1 MNTPAP
7 VNDHWSATRWVVS
20 VAIVFGALL
29 GVAYMFTGDANIPN
43 SDVHSS
49 TTLLP
54 DVDDDLLERLAIPN
68 PAWLALPNRH
78 GDSAAWLTN
87 MGLPPHEHEYYEWNP
102 PEQWM
107 EYNAS
112 TAGMAL
118 AEYLR
123 TNRTVPR
130 AVFDKPLPS
139 LSKVDP
145 PEVRLRTHTILEQT
159 GALAD
164 RPLAKPVVLAS
175 WSHGDV
181 LPPSVVQVDVAA
193 SGLVLNARLLR
204 RCGLAQ
210 VDTYA
215 LEHVRLMHFKA
226 LTNAPADDP
235 LSLDGLSTGNLI
247 FNWHTLPDSVT
258 NILKRPFPVHTVLP
272 R

>member
-1 MNTPAP
+1 MKTPEP
-7 VNDHWSATRWVVS
+7 VDVRWSALRWVFL
-20 VAIVFGALL
+20 VAVVFGLLL
-29 GVAYMFTGDANIPN
+29 GVVYLFTDGANISV
-43 SDVHSS
+43 SDTHSS

-54 DVDDDLLERLAIPN
+54 NAGDDLLERLAIPD
-68 PAWLALPNRH
+68 PAWLALPDRRGH
-78 GDSAAWLTN
+78 SAAWLTN
-87 MGLPPHEHEYYEWNP
+87 TGLPPHKFYEWTP

-123 TNRTVPR
+123 TNRTVSR
-130 AVFDKPLPS
+130 AVFDKPLPA

-145 PEVRLRTHTILEQT
+145 PEVRLRTRTTLERT
-159 GALAD
+159 GTLAD
-164 RPLAKPVVLAS
+164 RPLVKPVAFIS

-193 SGLVLNARLLR
+193 SGLVLNTRLLR
-204 RCGLAQ
+204 RCGLAKA
-210 VDTYA
+210 DSYA
-215 LEHVRLMHFKA
+215 LEHARLMHFQA
-226 LTNAPADDP
+226 LTNASTDDP
-235 LSLDGLSTGNLI
+235 FSLNGLTTGNLI

-258 NILKRPFPVHTVLP
+258 NILKRPFPVPIVLP

>member
-1 MNTPAP
+1 MSTHAP
-7 VNDHWSATRWVVS
+7 VDDHWSIARWIVL
-20 VAIVFGALL
+20 VAVVFGVLM
-29 GVAYMFTGDANIPN
+29 GMAYIFTGDTNISN
-43 SDVHSS
+43 TDNCSS

-54 DVDDDLLERLAIPN
+54 DTSNDLLDRLAIPD
-68 PAWLALPNRH
+68 PAWLALPNRRGH
-78 GDSAAWLTN
+78 SVTWLTN
-87 MGLPPHEHEYYEWNP
+87 TGLPAHKYYEWAP

-112 TAGMAL
+112 TAGMVL

-145 PEVRLRTHTILEQT
+145 PDLRLQTRTTLEIT
-159 GALAD
+159 GALMD
-164 RPLAKPVVLAS
+164 RSPTMPVDFTNWA
-175 WSHGDV
+175 HGDV
-181 LPPSVVQVDVAA
+181 LPPSVVQVDVSA

-204 RCGLAQ
+204 RCGLPQA
-210 VDTYA
+210 DTYA
-215 LEHVRLMHFKA
+215 LEHARIMHFKA
-226 LTNAPADDP
+226 LTNALPNAP
-235 LSLDGLSTGNLI
+235 LSLDGLATGNLI

-258 NILKRPFPVHTVLP
+258 NILKRPFPVHIVLS

>member
-1 MNTPAP
+1 MNPPAP
-7 VNDHWSATRWVVS
+7 VDARWSATRWIVL

-29 GVAYMFTGDANIPN
+29 GVAYMFTGDANIPGRDN
-43 SDVHSS
+43 RSS

-54 DVDDDLLERLAIPN
+54 GAGDDLLERFAIQD
-68 PAWLALPNRH
+68 PAWLALPNRRGH
-78 GDSAAWLTN
+78 SAAWLTN
-87 MGLPPHEHEYYEWNP
+87 TGLPPHKFYEWKP
-102 PEQWM
+102 SEQWM

-112 TAGMAL
+112 TAGTAL

-130 AVFDKPLPS
+130 AVFDKPLPA

-145 PEVRLRTHTILEQT
+145 PEVRLRVRTTLEQT
-159 GALAD
+159 GALSD
-164 RPLAKPVVLAS
+164 RPLVKPVVFTS
-175 WSHGDV
+175 WAHGDV

-210 VDTYA
+210 ADTYA
-215 LEHVRLMHFKA
+215 LEHARFMHFKA
-226 LTNAPADDP
+226 LTNAPHDDP
-235 LSLDGLSTGNLI
+235 LSLAGLATGNLI

-258 NILKRPFPVHTVLP
+258 NILRRPFPVHTVLP

>member
-1 MNTPAP
+1 MKTTAPADTNWP
-7 VNDHWSATRWVVS
+7 AMRWVVL
-20 VAIVFGALL
+20 VAVVFGALL
-29 GVAYMFTGDANIPN
+29 IVVYLFTGDSNIPVSN
-43 SDVHSS
+43 AHGS

-54 DVDDDLLERLAIPN
+54 DAGDDLLERLAIPD
-68 PAWLALPNRH
+68 PAWLALPDRRGH
-78 GDSAAWLTN
+78 SATWLTN
-87 MGLPPHEHEYYEWNP
+87 TGLSQHKFYDWTP

-130 AVFDKPLPS
+130 AVFDKPLPK
-139 LSKVDP
+139 LAKADP
-145 PEVRLRTHTILEQT
+145 PEVRLRTRTTLERT

-164 RPLAKPVVLAS
+164 RPLIKPAPFTS
-175 WSHGDV
+175 WPHGDV

-193 SGLVLNARLLR
+193 SGLVLNTRLLR
-204 RCGLAQ
+204 RCGLAKA
-210 VDTYA
+210 DAYA
-215 LEHVRLMHFKA
+215 LEHARLMHFTA
-226 LTNAPADDP
+226 LTNASPDDP
-235 LSLDGLSTGNLI
+235 LSQKGLATGNLI

-258 NILKRPFPVHTVLP
+258 NILKRPFPVPTVLP

>member
-7 VNDHWSATRWVVS
+7 VDNHWSATRWVVL
-20 VAIVFGALL
+20 VTVVFGVLL
-29 GVAYMFTGDANIPN
+29 GVTYLFTGDTNIPN
-43 SDVHSS
+43 SGAHSS

-54 DVDDDLLERLAIPN
+54 EGGDDLLERLAIPD
-68 PAWLALPNRH
+68 PAWLALPNRRGH
-78 GDSAAWLTN
+78 SAAWLTN
-87 MGLPPHEHEYYEWNP
+87 AGLPPHKFYEWMP
-102 PEQWM
+102 TEQWM

-118 AEYLR
+118 TEYLR
-123 TNRTVPR
+123 TNRTMPR
-130 AVFDKPLPS
+130 AVFDKPLPA

-145 PEVRLRTHTILEQT
+145 PEVRLRARTTLEQT

-164 RPLAKPVVLAS
+164 RPLTKPVNLTN

-181 LPPSVVQVDVAA
+181 LPASVVQVDVAA

-210 VDTYA
+210 ADTYA
-215 LEHVRLMHFKA
+215 LEHARLIHFKS
-226 LTNAPADDP
+226 LTNAPRGDP
-235 LSLDGLSTGNLI
+235 LSLDGLVTGNLI

>member
-1 MNTPAP
+1 MNTPGSP
-7 VNDHWSATRWVVS
+7 EDHWSATRWVVL
-20 VAIVFGALL
+20 VMVVFVVLL
-29 GVAYMFTGDANIPN
+29 GVTYMFTGDTNFPN
-43 SDVHSS
+43 NDSRSS

-54 DVDDDLLERLAIPN
+54 DVGDDLLERLAIPD
-68 PAWLALPNRH
+68 PAWLALPNRRGH
-78 GDSAAWLTN
+78 SAAWLTN
-87 MGLPPHEHEYYEWNP
+87 TGLPPHKFYEWTP

-145 PEVRLRTHTILEQT
+145 PEVRLRTRTILEQT
-159 GALAD
+159 GTLAD
-164 RPLAKPVVLAS
+164 RPLVKPVAFTS

-204 RCGLAQ
+204 RCGLVQA
-210 VDTYA
+210 DTDA
-215 LEHVRLMHFKA
+215 LERARLMHFKA
-226 LTNAPADDP
+226 LTNAPPDDP
-235 LSLDGLSTGNLI
+235 LSLDGLVTGNLI

>member
-7 VNDHWSATRWVVS
+7 VDRHWSATRWVVL
-20 VAIVFGALL
+20 VMIVFGVLL
-29 GVAYMFTGDANIPN
+29 GVTYMFTGGTNFPN
-43 SDVHSS
+43 NDSRSS

-54 DVDDDLLERLAIPN
+54 DVGDDLLERLAIPD
-68 PAWLALPNRH
+68 PAWLALPNRRGH
-78 GDSAAWLTN
+78 SAAWLTN
-87 MGLPPHEHEYYEWNP
+87 TGLPPHKFYEWTP

-112 TAGMAL
+112 TAGMVL

-145 PEVRLRTHTILEQT
+145 PDLRLRTRTTLEIT
-159 GALAD
+159 GALID
-164 RPLAKPVVLAS
+164 RLPTMPVDFTNWA
-175 WSHGDV
+175 HGDV
-181 LPPSVVQVDVAA
+181 LPPSVVQVDVSA

-210 VDTYA
+210 ADTYA
-215 LEHVRLMHFKA
+215 LEHARLMHFKT
-226 LTNAPADDP
+226 LTNASPDAP
-235 LSLDGLSTGNLI
+235 FSLDGLVTGNLI
-247 FNWHTLPDSVT
+247 FNWHTLADSVT

>member
-1 MNTPAP
+1 MKITVP
-7 VNDHWSATRWVVS
+7 VDPNWSAARWVVL
-20 VAIVFGALL
+20 VAVVFGVLL
-29 GVAYMFTGDANIPN
+29 IVVYLFTGDTNIPN
-43 SDVHSS
+43 STANNS

-54 DVDDDLLERLAIPN
+54 VGGDDLLKRLALPD
-68 PAWLALPNRH
+68 PAWLVLPNRRGH
-78 GDSAAWLTN
+78 PAVWLPN
-87 MGLPPHEHEYYEWNP
+87 AGLPPHKFFEWTP

-130 AVFDKPLPS
+130 AVFDKPLPA

-145 PEVRLRTHTILEQT
+145 PEVRLRTRATLEQT

-164 RPLAKPVVLAS
+164 RPLVKPVAFTS
-175 WSHGDV
+175 WTHGDV

-204 RCGLAQ
+204 RCGLAKA
-210 VDTYA
+210 DAHA
-215 LEHVRLMHFKA
+215 LEHARLMHFKA
-226 LTNAPADDP
+226 LTNAPPGDP
-235 LSLDGLSTGNLI
+235 FSLDGLATGNLI

-258 NILKRPFPVHTVLP
+258 NILKRPFPVPTVLP

>member
-7 VNDHWSATRWVVS
+7 VDDHWSATRWIVL
-20 VAIVFGALL
+20 VAVVFGVFL
-29 GVAYMFTGDANIPN
+29 GVAYMSTGDTNIPN
-43 SDVHSS
+43 NDSHSS

-54 DVDDDLLERLAIPN
+54 GTGDDLLERLAIPD
-68 PAWLALPNRH
+68 PAWLALPNRRGH
-78 GDSAAWLTN
+78 SAAWLTN
-87 MGLPPHEHEYYEWNP
+87 TGLPPHKFYEWTP
-102 PEQWM
+102 PEQWT

-123 TNRTVPR
+123 TNRTMAR
-130 AVFDKPLPS
+130 AVFDKPLPA
-139 LSKVDP
+139 LTKVDP
-145 PEVRLRTHTILEQT
+145 VELRLRTGTTLELT
-159 GALAD
+159 GALVD
-164 RPLAKPVVLAS
+164 RPLTKPVDFTNWA
-175 WSHGDV
+175 HGDV

-210 VDTYA
+210 ADTYA
-215 LEHVRLMHFKA
+215 LGRARLMHFKA
-226 LTNAPADDP
+226 LSNAPPDDP
-235 LSLDGLSTGNLI
+235 LSLDGLATGSLI

-258 NILKRPFPVHTVLP
+258 NILKRPLPVHTVLP

>member
-1 MNTPAP
+1 MNTPEP
-7 VNDHWSATRWVVS
+7 VDVRWSVMRWVVL
-20 VAIVFGALL
+20 VAVVFGMLL
-29 GVAYMFTGDANIPN
+29 VVTYLFTGDTNIPN
-43 SDVHSS
+43 SAARSS

-54 DVDDDLLERLAIPN
+54 EVGDDLLERLAIRD
-68 PAWLALPNRH
+68 PAWLALPNRRGH
-78 GDSAAWLTN
+78 AVAWLTN
-87 MGLPPHEHEYYEWNP
+87 TGLPPHKFYEWTP

-123 TNRTVPR
+123 TNRAVPR
-130 AVFDKPLPS
+130 AVFDKPLPA

-145 PEVRLRTHTILEQT
+145 PEVRLQTRTTLGQT
-159 GALAD
+159 GALSD
-164 RPLAKPVVLAS
+164 RPLVKPFAFTS

-204 RCGLAQ
+204 RCGLAKA
-210 VDTYA
+210 DAYA
-215 LEHVRLMHFKA
+215 LEHARLMHFEA
-226 LTNAPADDP
+226 LTNAPPDDP
-235 LSLDGLSTGNLI
+235 LSLKGLATGNLI

-258 NILKRPFPVHTVLP
+258 NILKRPFPVPTVLP

>member
-7 VNDHWSATRWVVS
+7 VDDHWSARRWVVS
-20 VAIVFGALL
+20 ITVVFGALL
-29 GVAYMFTGDANIPN
+29 GVTYLFTGDANIPGRD
-43 SDVHSS
+43 SRSS

-54 DVDDDLLERLAIPN
+54 SAGDDLLERLAIPD
-68 PAWLALPNRH
+68 PAWLALPNRRGH
-78 GDSAAWLTN
+78 SAAWLTN
-87 MGLPPHEHEYYEWNP
+87 TGLPPHEYYEWNP

-123 TNRTVPR
+123 ANRTVPR
-130 AVFDKPLPS
+130 AVFDKPLPE

-145 PEVRLRTHTILEQT
+145 PEVHLRNRTTLERT
-159 GALAD
+159 GALVD
-164 RPLAKPVVLAS
+164 RPLAKLVALTS

-193 SGLVLNARLLR
+193 SGFVLNARLLR
-204 RCGLAQ
+204 RCGLAEA
-210 VDTYA
+210 DSYA
-215 LEHVRLMHFKA
+215 LEHARLMHFIA
-226 LTNAPADDP
+226 LTNAPIDDP
-235 LSLDGLSTGNLI
+235 LSLKGLATGNLF